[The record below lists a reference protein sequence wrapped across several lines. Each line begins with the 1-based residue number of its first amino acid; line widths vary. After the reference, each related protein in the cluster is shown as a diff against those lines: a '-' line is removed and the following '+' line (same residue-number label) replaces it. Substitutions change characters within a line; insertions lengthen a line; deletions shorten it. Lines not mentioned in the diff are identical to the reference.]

1 MPPRSSSSAYPSLSG
16 RRSFGCILSPSTTT
30 AYRWCG
36 SSMRHIHNRISHRLI
51 SNRYRCSRT
60 FAFSNLIAL
69 ASYLIS
75 FQFFSWKPI
84 YLFLDLLGRILPHN
98 LFQFLRG
105 LFPNRL
111 YGYLAC
117 FLFAYIQQIF
127 GFLFAKVKCLFAYY
141 FSFLFPTSRAFL
153 PRSRALFLP
162 TSRAFL
168 PRSRAFC
175 LPTCSSFSLPFFNT
189 LVPPLTTLPQNPWP

>member
-1 MPPRSSSSAYPSLSG
+1 MPPRSSSSAYPSPSG
-16 RRSFGCILSPSTTT
+16 CRSFGCVLFPSTTT
-30 AYRWCG
+30 AYRWRG

-60 FAFSNLIAL
+60 FRDLIAL

-127 GFLFAKVKCLFAYY
+127 GFLFAKVKCLIAYY
-141 FSFLFPTSRAFL
+141 FSFLFPHVQSFFAQVK
-153 PRSRALFLP
+153 SSLF
-162 TSRAFL
+162 TYVK
-168 PRSRAFC
+168 
-175 LPTCSSFSLPFFNT
+175 SFFA
-189 LVPPLTTLPQNPWP
+189 